1 MDSRCSKAVMS
12 ERLTPLDCTK
22 SIPVIPSCWRKKLMT
37 LLEMSVLELEA
48 DGMDLELV
56 VAGGGDLLDVDMFV
70 CLLLVYFQ
78 KNTVSCVFRI

>member
-48 DGMDLELV
+48 VGMDLELV

-70 CLLLVYFQ
+70 CCWSIFKKIQ
-78 KNTVSCVFRI
+78 